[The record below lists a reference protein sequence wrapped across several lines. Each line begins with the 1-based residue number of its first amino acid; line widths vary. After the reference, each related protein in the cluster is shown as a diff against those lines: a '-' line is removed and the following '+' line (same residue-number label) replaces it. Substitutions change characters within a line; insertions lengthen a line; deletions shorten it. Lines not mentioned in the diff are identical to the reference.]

1 MHKYNAIM
9 ILKLTIEI
17 TLDDNDYRYS
27 DEEKLWMENE
37 ILVGD
42 GNLILHSNEIGDVI
56 GEIKKVT
63 NVKWLNNNN

>member
-1 MHKYNAIM
+1 LHKYNAIM

>member
-1 MHKYNAIM
+1 M